1 MGPLE
6 RRVRP
11 LPMAEMTK
19 DELRNKYYAELYT
32 QLIVY
37 GKSPNLAAEIAK
49 EAADHLARQNFPFP
63 ELRVG

>member
-1 MGPLE
+1 
-6 RRVRP
+6 
-11 LPMAEMTK
+11 MAEMTK